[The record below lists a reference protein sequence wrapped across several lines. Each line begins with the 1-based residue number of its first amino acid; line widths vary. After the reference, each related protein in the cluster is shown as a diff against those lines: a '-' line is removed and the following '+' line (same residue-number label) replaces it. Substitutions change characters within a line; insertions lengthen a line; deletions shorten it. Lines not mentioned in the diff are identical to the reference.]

1 MSVATAV
8 LAPVEA
14 TRAERDK
21 DPKNQGTKIN
31 KINKNKIKHNKKK

>member
-1 MSVATAV
+1 MQMCDSVSLTTAV

-21 DPKNQGTKIN
+21 DPK
-31 KINKNKIKHNKKK
+31 IKEQKKKKNQIK